1 MKLKQI
7 VAVFFA
13 LAMVACG
20 SSSKKQD
27 TASQGKGNRP
37 ATPPPIQAEG
47 FVVKTRIMSE
57 DLEVP
62 GSLLPYEETEI
73 RPEISGR
80 LIYLNIREGAS
91 VSNGTVLA
99 KLFDGDL
106 QAQLQKLQVQLQIA
120 EKTVERYQ
128 ELLKIQGISQQE
140 YDLAALQVNNLK
152 ADMDVVRVNIG
163 KTQIKAPY
171 SGKLGLRNV
180 SLG

>member
-1 MKLKQI
+1 MISKQI
-7 VAVFFA
+7 VSIFFT
-13 LAMVACG
+13 LLLVACG

-27 TASQGKGNRP
+27 SVSQGKGNRP
-37 ATPPPIQAEG
+37 ASPPIQAEA

-80 LIYLNIREGAS
+80 LTYLNIKEGMG
-91 VSNGTVLA
+91 VSKGSLLA

-120 EKTVERYQ
+120 EKTVER
-128 ELLKIQGISQQE
+128 
-140 YDLAALQVNNLK
+140 
-152 ADMDVVRVNIG
+152 
-163 KTQIKAPY
+163 
-171 SGKLGLRNV
+171 
-180 SLG
+180 